1 MSSVELQYDASTP
14 VSLTADRVATSASL
28 AVVAPDGS
36 ALSAPAV
43 TLPTVSTTTTSGTT
57 ADVLEL
63 ASVSGIAPGDRLQV
77 TSDGVAYN
85 CTAAIV
91 DATAKTVTLV
101 TGLQVVPDLTSAV
114 KNTKLTATVT
124 APGVANLGAN
134 WRLVWTYSDGTTTID
149 DSQPA
154 AVVRQRWVSPIT
166 AADVRDVLAELG
178 GERSEL
184 WCQGVADRVDSAI
197 QATLEG
203 TGRRPWLYLSSAVF
217 TQPALLGIRYE
228 LAQRG
233 ITHGGQI
240 YEAQRELRFAR
251 DDALAQVIGSLPY
264 DANQDGAF
272 TGDEVVPSFGV
283 IQATR

>member
-1 MSSVELQYDASTP
+1 MASVELQYDASTP
-14 VSLTADRVATSASL
+14 VSLDADRVATSATL
-28 AVVAPDGS
+28 AVVAPAGTTLES
-36 ALSAPAV
+36 PTV
-43 TLPTVSTTTTSGTT
+43 TLPSVSTTTTSGTT

-63 ASVSGIAPGDRLQV
+63 VSVTGIAPGDRLQV
-77 TSDGVAYN
+77 TSDGVAYS
-85 CTAAIV
+85 CTAARV
-91 DATAKTVTLV
+91 DAVAKTVTLV
-101 TGLQVVPDLTSAV
+101 TGLQLVPDLTSTV
-114 KNTKLTATVT
+114 KSTKLTATVA
-124 APGVANLGAN
+124 APGAASVGAN
-134 WRLVWTYSDGTTTID
+134 WRLVWTYSDGTTAVA

-154 AVVRQRWVSPIT
+154 AVVRQRWVSPIG
-166 AADVRDVLAELG
+166 ASDVRDVLAELG

-233 ITHGGQI
+233 IAHGGQI

-251 DDALAQVIGSLPY
+251 DDALAQVVGSLAY
-264 DANQDGAF
+264 DENQDGAL

>member
-63 ASVSGIAPGDRLQV
+63 ARVSGIAPGDRLQV

-233 ITHGGQI
+233 IAHGGQI